1 MTEEKEPT
9 SVKTT
14 TDKEEKKETKSKEIE
29 KLSWE
34 GVEKC
39 LSENSI
45 SGNALA
51 IIETEKIF
59 SKVLDKSNFP
69 GKDVNQK
76 ILSLK
81 SVISNHNEL
90 LRVRKIYTKLVESTS
105 PGFDL
110 ENLDIRKILAIYYK
124 AIEDINDFNQTGG
137 SLFKKIRI
145 YLSVFY
151 SSMKGNI
158 KKIGIGTLIFFF
170 IIFILDSTKIGN
182 NITALFVAI
191 SQFIF
196 SWVLFTV
203 LLIGG
208 IIIIIVGS
216 VFYFESRKKKKQLRV
231 ED

>member
-1 MTEEKEPT
+1 MVEKKESTPIKAT
-9 SVKTT
+9 ANE
-14 TDKEEKKETKSKEIE
+14 EEKKTKEVE

-39 LSENSI
+39 LAENSI

-59 SKVLDKSNFP
+59 SKVLDRADFP
-69 GKDVNQK
+69 GRNINQK

-81 SVISNHNEL
+81 SVITNHNEL
-90 LRVRKIYTKLVESTS
+90 LRVRKIYTKLIESTS

-137 SLFKKIRI
+137 NLLKKVKIR
-145 YLSVFY
+145 SNAFY
-151 SSMKGNI
+151 SSLKNNA
-158 KKIGIGTLIFFF
+158 KKISIGVLLFFF

-182 NITALFVAI
+182 NIATLFITI
-191 SQFIF
+191 SHFIF
-196 SWVLFTV
+196 SWILFTV

-216 VFYFESRKKKKQLRV
+216 VFYFENRKKKRQLRV

>member
-1 MTEEKEPT
+1 MAEEKSYEPNR
-9 SVKTT
+9 
-14 TDKEEKKETKSKEIE
+14 DKEKKDTKKEER
-29 KLSWE
+29 LSWE
-34 GVEKC
+34 NVEKC
-39 LSENSI
+39 LAENST

-69 GKDVNQK
+69 GKDTNQK

-81 SVISNHNEL
+81 SIISNYNEL
-90 LRVRKIYTKLVESTS
+90 FRVRKIYAKLIESTS

-124 AIEDINDFNQTGG
+124 AIEDINNFNQEGT
-137 SLFKKIRI
+137 LFKKIRM
-145 YLSVFY
+145 YLSSYYLSF
-151 SSMKGNI
+151 KNNI
-158 KKIGIGTLIFFF
+158 KNIGIGTLMFFF

-182 NITALFVAI
+182 NIVTLFVAI
-191 SQFIF
+191 SHFIF
-196 SWVLFTV
+196 SWVLFTI

-216 VFYFESRKKKKQLRV
+216 LFYFESRKKKKQLRI

>member
-1 MTEEKEPT
+1 M
-9 SVKTT
+9 
-14 TDKEEKKETKSKEIE
+14 EEKKYQKSSNKESKNSEKEE
-29 KLSWE
+29 KLSWKN
-34 GVEKC
+34 VEKC

-59 SKVLDKSNFP
+59 GKVLDKSNFP
-69 GKDVNQK
+69 GRDINQK

-81 SVISNHNEL
+81 SIISNHNEL
-90 LRVRKIYTKLVESTS
+90 LRVRKIYTKLIESTS

-137 SLFKKIRI
+137 SLYKKIRVR
-145 YLSVFY
+145 LSILY
-151 SSMKGNI
+151 SSLKSNI
-158 KKIGIGTLIFFF
+158 KMIGLGTLLFFF

-191 SQFIF
+191 SHFIF